1 MEIRTVIHLFI
12 HSINICWSPGK
23 CHTHPQGVGITGE
36 DRQESQQLQC
46 LGGEGRCYRAQRR
59 GTHRSCVFL
68 LLLISVL
75 GLLALTP
82 EPQSWCTCDRE
93 VPTVRGFSSLTIIY
107 PSQTVLLINLV
118 STWIAFSS
126 LIQNRHFQKEQE
138 KTTDIPKPQ
147 GYMEIRKWHILSG
160 FQAREKADEMGP
172 WHPLHGG
179 SQCPWQNLL
188 WKNIWPEQSCQ
199 GAHTNQS
206 WRRRR
211 RSQTYKIR
219 VGGGV
224 TCSQHTGSNCLT
236 ATLSESIICLFFF
249 LLHRLPSLL
258 HKMSQTARLLF
269 WECWIL

>member
-1 MEIRTVIHLFI
+1 MAIRTLIHLFI
-12 HSINICWSPGK
+12 HSLNICWSPGK
-23 CHTHPQGVGITGE
+23 CHIHPQGVGITGE
-36 DRQESQQLQC
+36 DRQDSQQLQC

-68 LLLISVL
+68 LPISVL

-93 VPTVRGFSSLTIIY
+93 VPTVRGFSSLNNHL
-107 PSQTVLLINLV
+107 PKPDS
-118 STWIAFSS
+118 AFNKSCEHLNS
-126 LIQNRHFQKEQE
+126 LFLSDSKQKEQE

-160 FQAREKADEMGP
+160 FQARGKADKMGP

-188 WKNIWPEQSCQ
+188 WKNIWPEHSCQ

-219 VGGGV
+219 VGAGV
-224 TCSQHTGSNCLT
+224 TCSQHTGSN
-236 ATLSESIICLFFF
+236 
-249 LLHRLPSLL
+249 
-258 HKMSQTARLLF
+258 
-269 WECWIL
+269 ILQPHYQRV